1 MQGGMRVKRRYQPRG
16 EQFAVVKE
24 ISGGSRVSALCE
36 DGNVRM
42 GRIIGKMKKRVWIR
56 PNDLL
61 IVVPW
66 VVQSDKKCDVI
77 YRYTGIEKDRLKRK
91 NFIPEIVDI

>member
-1 MQGGMRVKRRYQPRG
+1 MELGMRVKLPYKPRN

-24 ISGGSRVSALCE
+24 ISGGSRVTALCE

-61 IVVPW
+61 IVRLW
-66 VVQSDKKCDVI
+66 VIQSDAKCDVI
-77 YRYTGIEKDRLKRK
+77 YRYTGIEKERLKRK
-91 NFIPEIVDI
+91 KLIPEIVNI